1 MACGPPRRARY
12 HDSVNRRH
20 LLALPWAAGAAW
32 AGRRVDR
39 TRFSAITDECANN
52 PAEAIAFA
60 RQYRLR
66 WLELRGVPGSKQ
78 AYEALPEPE
87 LQAAAKEF
95 AANGV
100 RISFLDASL
109 LKFGLPG
116 TEPARR
122 RQESDEA
129 RAKRLKQEGAR
140 FERRMEDLQRAI
152 RAAKILGT
160 DKIRIFTFSRVEEPA
175 RLMPRVAE
183 ILEPM
188 VALAGKE
195 KVYLLVENE
204 GSCNVATSAELA
216 ELVKL
221 APSKWLGINWDP
233 LNGTAFKEVPF
244 PDGYRLLPIA
254 RVGNVHIKGRSVL
267 DYPQRMDWKAV
278 FEAFTKDGYRGCFGL
293 ETHIFGPQLIE
304 MSHASMKEMLRLVG

>member
-1 MACGPPRRARY
+1 MDA
-12 HDSVNRRH
+12 
-20 LLALPWAAGAAW
+20 
-32 AGRRVDR
+32 
-39 TRFSAITDECANN
+39 TRFSAISDECANS

-60 RQYRLR
+60 KQYGMR
-66 WLELRGVPGSKQ
+66 WLELRGVPGNKQ
-78 AYEALPEPE
+78 SYEALPEPE
-87 LQAAAKEF
+87 LRAAAKEF
-95 AANGV
+95 AANRV
-100 RISFLDASL
+100 KISFLDASL

-122 RQESDEA
+122 RPETEEA

-140 FERRMEDLQRAI
+140 FERRVEDLGRAI

-160 DKIRIFTFSRVEEPA
+160 DKIRIFTFSRVEDPA
-175 RLMPRVAE
+175 KLMPRLAE

-188 VALAGKE
+188 VTLAGKE

-216 ELVKL
+216 ELMKAV
-221 APSKWLGINWDP
+221 PSKWLGVNWDP

-244 PDGYRLLPIA
+244 PDGYRLLPIP

-278 FEAFTKDGYRGCFGL
+278 FEAFTQDGYRGCFGL

-304 MSHASMKEMLRLVG
+304 RSHASMKEMLRLVA